1 MKDGVEE
8 TFPLPSK
15 AFSAGLI
22 IISTEDRIT
31 GERQTISYVR
41 KPTYVRFK
49 DKKVKCGVYATLS

>member
-31 GERQTISYVR
+31 GERQT
-41 KPTYVRFK
+41 
-49 DKKVKCGVYATLS
+49 